1 MENIHSEA
9 YSLLIDTYIKDT
21 EEKTHLF
28 NAIETIPAIMK
39 KANWALNWINAENA
53 SYAER
58 VVAYASVE
66 GIFFS
71 GSFAAIF
78 WLKKRGLMPGKELIY
93 VNLIFKNEISFSSFE
108 CVCMNYSKERDS
120 HFILIPF

>member
-39 KANWALNWINAENA
+39 KANWALNWINAQNA

-78 WLKKRGLMPGKELIY
+78 WLKKRGLMPGKELI
-93 VNLIFKNEISFSSFE
+93 
-108 CVCMNYSKERDS
+108 
-120 HFILIPF
+120 

>member
-1 MENIHSEA
+1 MLFAYVYIFFRRTLKRILDNTYFTCFQVAMENIHSEA
-9 YSLLIDTYIKDT
+9 YSLLIDTYIKDS

-39 KANWALNWINAENA
+39 KANWALNWINADNA

-78 WLKKRGLMPGKELIY
+78 WLKKRGLMPGKSQY
-93 VNLIFKNEISFSSFE
+93 TYTF
-108 CVCMNYSKERDS
+108 C
-120 HFILIPF
+120 H